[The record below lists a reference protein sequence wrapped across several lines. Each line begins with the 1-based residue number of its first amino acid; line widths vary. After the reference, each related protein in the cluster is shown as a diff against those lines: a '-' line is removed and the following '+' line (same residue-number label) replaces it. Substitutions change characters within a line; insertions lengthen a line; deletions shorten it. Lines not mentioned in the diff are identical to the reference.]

1 MVIVM
6 KRLICMFRRNDI
18 VIRIYLSFIVVLAVT
33 VALIGIIFMR
43 LYETNYMRSYTK
55 TLSRQCSVIA
65 GRVGKLAQKDRK
77 ARFSRYSADIDELQR
92 ADEIDVWIVSNEKAA
107 NPLTPDY
114 TNADTES
121 LTDEMYD
128 VLDKAFRGQTAHS
141 SNFDK
146 VYGMVI
152 LRIATPIYVDENDKE
167 AAGAVM
173 MVSMLDRQQMGVSQG
188 KYLLTLS
195 ALLAMLISC
204 IIALGCIPN
213 ICPGRSHG

>member
-1 MVIVM
+1 M

-114 TNADTES
+114 TC
-121 LTDEMYD
+121 
-128 VLDKAFRGQTAHS
+128 
-141 SNFDK
+141 
-146 VYGMVI
+146 
-152 LRIATPIYVDENDKE
+152 
-167 AAGAVM
+167 
-173 MVSMLDRQQMGVSQG
+173 
-188 KYLLTLS
+188 LLYTS
-195 ALLAMLISC
+195 PSPRDA
-204 IIALGCIPN
+204 
-213 ICPGRSHG
+213 